1 MMKQYHRNI
10 LLILN
15 NSLFV
20 LYFKTTQI
28 LILGVCF
35 ILYFL
40 KLLDT
45 NGFWSNLRTTDVNVR
60 GAAELYPKGLQEY
73 MRAKHDFLQNCK
85 TNNVFLKFVRW
96 KNIEHKALD
105 ECIKYYTRNL
115 NDANK
120 RLKELTGILS
130 GLRQFLA
137 TESPLKMMK
146 NAFYFISKAL
156 FVLKIFKFLS

>member
-1 MMKQYHRNI
+1 M
-10 LLILN
+10 
-15 NSLFV
+15 FV

-45 NGFWSNLRTTDVNVR
+45 NGFWSNLHTTDVNVR

-73 MRAKHDFLQNCK
+73 MRAKHDVNFLQNCK

-96 KNIEHKALD
+96 KNIEHKALH

-120 RLKELTGILS
+120 RLKELKGVLS

-137 TESPLKMMK
+137 TENPLKMMK
-146 NAFYFISKAL
+146 NAFL
-156 FVLKIFKFLS
+156 FHLKSSFRSQEI